1 MFELPQTKRYAPSP
15 PFLSHVC
22 TQLQYTN
29 SPTACSVRRS
39 DLRSPSFSPPP
50 TTTHPRLP
58 PDAAQQ
64 KLHSLLSTLLPLE
77 LPSPSHSQSNP
88 PSLLS
93 NADKPPPEDEPEYD
107 FPLFTPHPTTAI
119 TNRVVLR
126 TPTPPPTI
134 EDIYL
139 TSYHALAATQHRPL
153 TYYFSSPSPSSPL
166 LSCAISGEDILAH
179 ARRDKWLG
187 QTYAWR
193 LITVPAS
200 TTKPPPLPFPDW
212 EKRKRCKPGKKR
224 RIYLRQAALKKE
236 VKKLAFEAQKQAEA
250 ERKKQEEEEAN
261 IKRMLKNRERKAKK
275 RAREKAKKLAAGGGG
290 GAVGFDGDGDGGES
304 ARESAGVEGE
314 KMDVDG

>member
-1 MFELPQTKRYAPSP
+1 MFELPQTKR
-15 PFLSHVC
+15 
-22 TQLQYTN
+22 
-29 SPTACSVRRS
+29 VRRS

-50 TTTHPRLP
+50 TTTHPRLH

-64 KLHSLLSTLLPLE
+64 KLNSFLSTLLPLE

-88 PSLLS
+88 PSPLS

-107 FPLFTPHPTTAI
+107 FPLFTPHPTASTSQPI
-119 TNRVVLR
+119 SNRVVLR
-126 TPTPPPTI
+126 SPPPPPTV
-134 EDIYL
+134 EDVYL

-153 TYYFSSPSPSSPL
+153 TYYFASPSSSSPI

-200 TTKPPPLPFPDW
+200 PTSTTKPPPSPPPDW
-212 EKRKRCKPGKKR
+212 GKWKRCKPGKKR

-236 VKKLAFEAQKQAEA
+236 VQKLALGAQRQAEA
-250 ERKKQEEEEAN
+250 ERKKKEEEEATL
-261 IKRMLKNRERKAKK
+261 KRMLKNRERKAKK

-290 GAVGFDGDGDGGES
+290 GAMGFDGAGAGEES
-304 ARESAGVEGE
+304 ARESAGVERE